1 MEKKVVLRKGAP
13 AADSPYSPAIVH
25 GSLVFVSGQGPF
37 DPKTNT
43 IVSGSFEEEM
53 ELTMENLK
61 SILEE
66 AGSSLD
72 KVLKVTVFLSRL
84 EDYPKF
90 NEIYKRHFI
99 KDRPARTCI
108 EAGRLPFD
116 MKVEIEA
123 IAAI

>member
-1 MEKKVVLRKGAP
+1 MEKKQVFRNGTPVTDAPYAP
-13 AADSPYSPAIVH
+13 AVVY

-37 DPKTNT
+37 DPKTNAV
-43 IVSGSFEEEM
+43 ISGSFEEEL
-53 ELTMENLK
+53 ELTLQNLK

-66 AGSSLD
+66 AGSSMD
-72 KVLKVTVFLSRL
+72 KVLKVTIFLSRM
-84 EDYPKF
+84 DDFAKF
-90 NEIYKRHFI
+90 NEIYKQHFV

>member
-1 MEKKVVLRKGAP
+1 MKKQQVLRKDAPVTDAPYAP
-13 AADSPYSPAIVH
+13 AIIY

-37 DPKTNT
+37 DPKTKT
-43 IVSGSFEEEM
+43 LVSASFEEEL
-53 ELTMENLK
+53 ELTLKNLK
-61 SILEE
+61 IILEE
-66 AGSSLD
+66 AGSSMD
-72 KVLKVTVFLSRL
+72 KVLKVTVFLSRM
-84 EDYPKF
+84 EDFPKL
-90 NEIYKRHFI
+90 NEIYKRHFV